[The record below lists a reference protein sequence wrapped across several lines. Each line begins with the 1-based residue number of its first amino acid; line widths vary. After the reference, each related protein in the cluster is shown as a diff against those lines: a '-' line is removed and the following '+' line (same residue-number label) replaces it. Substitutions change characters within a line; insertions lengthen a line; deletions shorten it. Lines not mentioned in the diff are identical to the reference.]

1 MYVGHFNGYISS
13 FLTRRHNPRG
23 QFEDTKDE
31 EIDLWEDV
39 DEKEDVV
46 GVEEFDVIFKE
57 ENIDIKENLIITDE
71 ARNIEYCCEQCDYTT
86 TLIEFLTE
94 HKNDKHKGLNTVISS
109 NIINLPDQTQ
119 RENIAVTNDMSTRND
134 LQKRELGV

>member
-1 MYVGHFNGYISS
+1 MYGGHFIGHISL

-46 GVEEFDVIFKE
+46 GLEEFYELYKE
-57 ENIDIKENLIITDE
+57 EKIDIKDNLIITFNSVITQILSLNLE
-71 ARNIEYCCEQCDYTT
+71 HNARFQTTMTEYSY
-86 TLIEFLTE
+86 
-94 HKNDKHKGLNTVISS
+94 V
-109 NIINLPDQTQ
+109 
-119 RENIAVTNDMSTRND
+119 
-134 LQKRELGV
+134 